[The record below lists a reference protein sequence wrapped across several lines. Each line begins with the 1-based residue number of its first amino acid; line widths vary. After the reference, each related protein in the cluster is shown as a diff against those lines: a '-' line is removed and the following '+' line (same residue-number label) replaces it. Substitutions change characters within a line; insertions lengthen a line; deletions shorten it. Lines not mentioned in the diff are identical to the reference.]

1 MATFN
6 VKFIRGYSKWFKL
19 PVETLVNVV
28 IDSDVSNVTRRF
40 ICETRLKG
48 IVEYSDIR
56 TSLRRREWAK
66 NNPKWVNLE
75 HYRRMRRLEM
85 EAQAEAQAK
94 ELDEKLE
101 PEIDCFEM
109 ECDCD

>member
-6 VKFIRGYSKWFKL
+6 VKFIRGYSKWFKM

-56 TSLRRREWAK
+56 TSVRRREWAK

-75 HYRRMRRLEM
+75 YYRKLRRLEM
-85 EAQAEAQAK
+85 EAKARERAAM
-94 ELDEKLE
+94 LE
-101 PEIDCFEM
+101 PEIDCYEM
-109 ECDCD
+109 EYDCD